1 LFDLKL
7 KTDEEDDVQKFEE
20 PKQIINLNNL
30 MSYEMKKDMR
40 LEILESKKGVFSNKK
55 KTLIRTNSNEDLE
68 DWVHIFDRLLKK

>member
-1 LFDLKL
+1 MFDLKL